1 MKKKQI
7 VVLGGGIAGIEFLV
21 RITKKIDHSKYEL
34 CLIDKNEFHT
44 WKPMLHTFAAGSASL
59 QEQGMSFLI
68 QAKRHNFTF
77 QPGEVSEINT
87 EKKEI
92 ILAPYIDQH
101 DDEILPQRSVKYDYL
116 VMALGSKANDFNTK
130 GVDEFAYTID
140 DVGYALEFYEDLKKY
155 IMQSTILH
163 TKHHVVIV
171 GAGATG
177 VELAGEIAQTLQ
189 QASQYTDH
197 DFDKHI
203 DLTIIQ
209 SGDRLL
215 PGFKRKISKSV
226 QQTMDNIGVNTLLST
241 RVVEVTKDHV
251 VLDSG
256 ETLPADQV
264 VWTTGIKATD
274 VTGDIAKAERSKN
287 AQFITNEQFRLLNHE
302 DIFVIGDCSS
312 RQNAPLAPT
321 AQVARQQ
328 AIYLSAN
335 FMKLIN
341 KVPHIP
347 SFIYKDYGSL
357 VSVGRYGSFGSFG
370 ANAHIKGVLAHLA
383 HVFLYRSHQINILG
397 AFKGICAI
405 CADFLRSFS
414 R

>member
-1 MKKKQI
+1 MSKKKI

-21 RITKKIDHSKYEL
+21 RINKKIDHSRYEL

-77 QPGEVSEINT
+77 QPGEVSSIDT
-87 EKKEI
+87 EAKEI
-92 ILAPYIDQH
+92 TLAPYIDQYG
-101 DDEILPQRSVKYDYL
+101 DEILPKRCVSYDYL
-116 VMALGSKANDFNTK
+116 VIALGSKANDFNTK
-130 GVDEFAYTID
+130 GVNEHAYTID
-140 DVGYALEFYEDLKKY
+140 DVGYALEFHHDLKKY

-177 VELAGEIAQTLQ
+177 IELAGEIAEMLQ

-197 DFDKHI
+197 DFNKHI
-203 DLTIIQ
+203 DLTVIQ
-209 SGDRLL
+209 SGDRVL
-215 PGFKRKISKSV
+215 PGFQKNISKSV
-226 QQTMDNIGVNTLLST
+226 QKTMDDIGVKTLLST
-241 RVVEVTKDHV
+241 RVTEVTKDHV

-256 ETLPADQV
+256 DTLPADQV
-264 VWTTGIKATD
+264 VWTTGIKAID
-274 VTGDIAKAERSKN
+274 VEGDIANTERSKN
-287 AQFITNEQFRLLNHE
+287 AQFVTDEQFRLLNHD

-312 RQNAPLAPT
+312 RQKNPLAPT

-335 FMKLIN
+335 FVKLIN
-341 KVPHIP
+341 KDSNIP
-347 SFIYKDYGSL
+347 AFVYKDYGSL
-357 VSVGRYGSFGSFG
+357 ISVGRYGSFGTFG
-370 ANAHIKGVLAHLA
+370 HSTHVKGMLAYLAHT
-383 HVFLYRSHQINILG
+383 FLYRSHQINILG
-397 AFKGICAI
+397 PFKGISAI
-405 CADFLRSFS
+405 FADILRSIS